1 MKPKLIEAT
10 HWRYERLKEKN
21 GWMFENGSTVETDLQ
36 IGRYVDLASQIDITM
51 ERQRFLWW
59 MTARPCIHPLLN

>member
-1 MKPKLIEAT
+1 MSSKVLSIDSKQRSVTA
-10 HWRYERLKEKN
+10 R
-21 GWMFENGSTVETDLQ
+21 STVETDLQ

-51 ERQRFLWW
+51 ERQCLRWW